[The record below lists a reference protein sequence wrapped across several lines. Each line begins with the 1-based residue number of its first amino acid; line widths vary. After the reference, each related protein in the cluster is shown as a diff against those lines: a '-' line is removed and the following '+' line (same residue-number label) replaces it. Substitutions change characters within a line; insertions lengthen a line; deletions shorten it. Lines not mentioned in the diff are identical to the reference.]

1 MIPRKTSMTG
11 IVLCGG
17 KSSRMGTNKAFL
29 EVEGGRLIDRVLRVL
44 GRHFEEV
51 IMVTRTPVDYQ
62 DMDAVIVT
70 DMIPD
75 AGVLGGIYTGLFF
88 SSAENAFVAACDMP
102 FLDDR
107 FIDHMIRRVKNYD
120 IVVPMTREG
129 FQPLHAIY
137 SRRCLPE
144 MLRMIERATLKVS
157 ELFNRRRTLVIRED
171 EINSLTTAGNLFLNI
186 NTPDDLTGHS

>member
-1 MIPRKTSMTG
+1 MLRKTRMTG

-29 EVEGGRLIDRVLRVL
+29 ELDGERLIDRVVRIL
-44 GRHFEEV
+44 GRHFAEV
-51 IMVTRTPVDYQ
+51 VLVTRTPIDYQ

-75 AGVLGGIYTGLFF
+75 AGVLGGIYTGLSF
-88 SSAENAFVAACDMP
+88 SSAEIAFVVACDMP

-107 FIDHMIRRVKNYD
+107 FIDHMIRRAENYD
-120 IVVPMTREG
+120 IVVPRTREG

-137 SRRCLPE
+137 SRRCIPE
-144 MLRMIERATLKVS
+144 MLRMIERGTLKVS

-171 EINSLTTAGNLFLNI
+171 EIGSFTSAGEMFLNI

>member
-171 EINSLTTAGNLFLNI
+171 EINSFTTAGNLFLNI
-186 NTPDDLTGHS
+186 NTPDDLTGLS

>member
-1 MIPRKTSMTG
+1 MTG

-29 EVEGGRLIDRVLRVL
+29 EVEGERLIDRVVRVL
-44 GRHFEEV
+44 GRHFAEV
-51 IMVTRTPVDYQ
+51 VLVTRTPIDYQ
-62 DMDAVIVT
+62 DIDAVIVR
-70 DMIPD
+70 DMIPE

-107 FIDHMIRRVKNYD
+107 FIDHMIRRAENYD

-144 MLRMIERATLKVS
+144 MLRMLERGTLKVS
-157 ELFNRRRTLVIRED
+157 ELFNRRHTLVIRED
-171 EINSLTTAGNLFLNI
+171 EINKFGAAGNLFLNI
-186 NTPDDLTGHS
+186 NTPDDLTGLS